1 MDRAQTTS
9 RKGGAAVPSGALD
22 KCLDQGHDGPWCVF
36 LTEVPGFGKL
46 DDGAIRPDAPEIGD
60 LHVGRDGP
68 VLHADREHS
77 GFRLEIVEQGK
88 SFPDIGQE
96 TPQKHLQGKLDG
108 PDTVVSG
115 GKRCTVSGDPVGID
129 GARILEADDFHDAE
143 HIDVE
148 VTQHLV
154 QRPGLV
160 MLLDELKPRRELAKL
175 RMAISAER
183 VEQKCIRLQGPEV
196 CG

>member
-1 MDRAQTTS
+1 MGRSGQTP
-9 RKGGAAVPSGALD
+9 RKSAICTSGAMARSFM
-22 KCLDQGHDGPWCVF
+22 PTVSIA
-36 LTEVPGFGKL
+36 GFAL
-46 DDGAIRPDAPEIGD
+46 
-60 LHVGRDGP
+60 
-68 VLHADREHS
+68 
-77 GFRLEIVEQGK
+77 RLLSRGNP
-88 SFPDIGQE
+88 FPDIGQE
-96 TPQKHLQGKLDG
+96 APQKHLQGKLDG
-108 PDTVVSG
+108 PDTVVPG
-115 GKRCTVSGDPVGID
+115 GKWCTVSGDPVGID

-183 VEQKCIRLQGPEV
+183 VKQK
-196 CG
+196 